1 MRLNPFF
8 SIVVPVYQTE
18 KFLSQCLDSILEQTY
33 SNFELIVVNDA
44 SPDKSL
50 LLLKQYRKKYPFLRI
65 INFRKN
71 QGVSAARNKGLK
83 TARGEYVYFLD
94 SDDFIAPNL
103 LKKVH
108 QRLEKTQLDCL
119 ICAAHS
125 TNAFGEKQNR
135 KTFWHLDFI
144 PSVLTQKKFL
154 TMNDILPYPGC
165 IPANPSFIF
174 YKRSFLIKHHLT
186 YPNIRFEDLVFQTSV
201 FFAGAKFSFLKPA
214 LIYYRQHEHSL
225 FQSGDERFFDAFESC
240 RQRAQLIMSTQNSK
254 ARLYFLNS
262 KYILLRNLS
271 KKIQKKL
278 RNRFLKEVR
287 QSLQSDNLT
296 RKELSDLYPPAS
308 LFYYQIMTPAWKKA
322 LFFPTRLLVF
332 ILYMPILI
340 YQLTQQYRHI
350 HKPN

>member
-1 MRLNPFF
+1 MTQKPFF
-8 SIVVPVYQTE
+8 SIIIPVYQTAP
-18 KFLSQCLDSILEQTY
+18 FLKTCLDSVLNQTETD
-33 SNFELIVVNDA
+33 FEVIVVNDA
-44 SPDKSL
+44 SPDEAAVI
-50 LLLKQYRKKYPFLRI
+50 LKQYQHKYPAMRVI
-65 INFRKN
+65 TFRKN
-71 QGVSAARNKGLK
+71 QGVSAARNRGFKS
-83 TARGEYVYFLD
+83 ARGQYVYFLD
-94 SDDFIAPNL
+94 SDDFIAPAL
-103 LKKVH
+103 LKRARA
-108 QRLEKTQLDCL
+108 QLEKKNLDCL
-119 ICAAHS
+119 ICAAHP
-125 TNAFGEKQNR
+125 TNEAGQKQR
-135 KTFWHLDFI
+135 AISLWHLDFI
-144 PSVLTQKKFL
+144 PPVLFQKSIL
-154 TMNDILPYPGC
+154 TSDDILPYPSC
-165 IPANPSFIF
+165 IPVNPSFIF
-174 YKRSFLIKHHLT
+174 YKRSFLIKHHLMF
-186 YPNIRFEDLVFQTSV
+186 PPIRFEDLVFQTAV
-201 FFAGAKFSFLKPA
+201 FFAGARFSFLKTA
-214 LIYYRQHEHSL
+214 LIYYRQHHHSL
-225 FQSGDERFFDAFESC
+225 FQSGDERFFDVFDSC
-240 RQRAQLIMSTQNSK
+240 HQRAQLIMSTQNSK